1 MPTLTLGTAS
11 QATGCAK
18 STILR
23 AIKSGRISA
32 TRAETGEWSID
43 PAELF
48 RVFPALA
55 IPGATPQ
62 PAQTERDATRAE
74 RDATTDAL
82 VAELRVTIVQL
93 RRDCDYWRSSLD
105 QERTAHSETRA
116 AHAATQAAHAT
127 TQASLERLL
136 LPPPATP
143 IERDATPAERDA
155 TPAERDATPAGES
168 VAVGERQTS
177 ANLEEAFWQGL
188 KEIAAGAAVS
198 ETPRN
203 QSWWPWRRAG

>member
-11 QATGCAK
+11 QATGRAK

-143 IERDATPAERDA
+143 IEQDA

-203 QSWWPWRRAG
+203 RSWWPWRRAG

>member
-1 MPTLTLGTAS
+1 MTWLRSNAPQPVCWFSFYDLAPLAICLLISSQTINRSAAPCRTTHHWNGTQPMPTLTLGTAS

-62 PAQTERDATRAE
+62 SAQTERDATPAE

-82 VAELRVTIVQL
+82 VAELRVTIAQL

-136 LPPPATP
+136 LPPPAT
-143 IERDATPAERDA
+143 
-155 TPAERDATPAGES
+155 
-168 VAVGERQTS
+168 
-177 ANLEEAFWQGL
+177 
-188 KEIAAGAAVS
+188 
-198 ETPRN
+198 
-203 QSWWPWRRAG
+203 

>member
-1 MPTLTLGTAS
+1 MLTLGTAS
-11 QATGCAK
+11 QATGRAK

-23 AIKSGRISA
+23 AIKAGRISA

-48 RVFPALA
+48 RVLPALA
-55 IPGATPQ
+55 IPGATLQ
-62 PAQTERDATRAE
+62 PAQTERDATPAE
-74 RDATTDAL
+74 RDSTTDAL
-82 VAELRVTIVQL
+82 VAELRVTIAQL

-143 IERDATPAERDA
+143 IERDAIPAERDA
-155 TPAERDATPAGES
+155 TPVGES

-177 ANLEEAFWQGL
+177 ANEEAFWQNL
-188 KEIAAGAAVS
+188 KEIAAGAGVS

-203 QSWWPWRRAG
+203 RSWWPWRRAG

>member
-1 MPTLTLGTAS
+1 MLTLGTAS
-11 QATGCAK
+11 QATGRAK

-23 AIKSGRISA
+23 AIKAGRISA

-62 PAQTERDATRAE
+62 PAQTERDATSAE
-74 RDATTDAL
+74 RDSTTDAL
-82 VAELRVTIVQL
+82 VAELRVTIAQL

-116 AHAATQAAHAT
+116 AHAT

-143 IERDATPAERDA
+143 IERDATS
-155 TPAERDATPAGES
+155 AERDATPAGAS

-177 ANLEEAFWQGL
+177 ANEEAFWQNL

-203 QSWWPWRRAG
+203 RSWWPWRRAG

>member
-55 IPGATPQ
+55 VPGATPQ
-62 PAQTERDATRAE
+62 PAQTERDATPAE

-82 VAELRVTIVQL
+82 VAELRVTIAQL
-93 RRDCDYWRSSLD
+93 RRDWDYWRSSLD

-127 TQASLERLL
+127 TQASFERLL
-136 LPPPATP
+136 LPPPTTP

-155 TPAERDATPAGES
+155 TPAAES

-203 QSWWPWRRAG
+203 RSWWPWRRAG

>member
-11 QATGCAK
+11 QATGRAK

-23 AIKSGRISA
+23 TIKSGRISA

-62 PAQTERDATRAE
+62 PAQTERDATPAE

-82 VAELRVTIVQL
+82 VAELRVTIAQL

-155 TPAERDATPAGES
+155 TPVGES
-168 VAVGERQTS
+168 VAVGEHQTS

-203 QSWWPWRRAG
+203 RSWWPWRRAG